1 MKTVMPMECIL
12 RTRPDTKS
20 FLDCRIVYSQRKT
33 LQLEV
38 LPDMSVRMLAPMGTK
53 IKICSWMLLK
63 RMDWVRA
70 QMQYFSQFHPLT
82 KPREY
87 ASGETHLFLGRRLR
101 LKVVSGPIKNV
112 KAARGR
118 LIVYTG
124 GSTSARLV
132 KAILWQWYRAQAAQ
146 IFKERL
152 LGCVEKLG
160 IPEAECPEG
169 LSIRRYKSRWASI
182 SPAGVL
188 GLNLD
193 LIRAPVECIDYII
206 IQELCRLRYPGG
218 SSRMWDALERA
229 MPDWRKRKARLE
241 RLTV

>member
-33 LQLEV
+33 LKLEV

-87 ASGETHLFLGRRLR
+87 ASGEGRT
-101 LKVVSGPIKNV
+101 
-112 KAARGR
+112 RG
-118 LIVYTG
+118 
-124 GSTSARLV
+124 
-132 KAILWQWYRAQAAQ
+132 QA
-146 IFKERL
+146 
-152 LGCVEKLG
+152 V
-160 IPEAECPEG
+160 P
-169 LSIRRYKSRWASI
+169 
-182 SPAGVL
+182 
-188 GLNLD
+188 
-193 LIRAPVECIDYII
+193 
-206 IQELCRLRYPGG
+206 
-218 SSRMWDALERA
+218 
-229 MPDWRKRKARLE
+229 
-241 RLTV
+241 